1 MRLPEGMP
9 GENNSMTTNL
19 RGILAPALTAVTDDF
34 QIHEERTL
42 AHFRWLLENGCDGL
56 VVFGTTSEA
65 NSFSVIE
72 RRQLL
77 ERAVSVGINA
87 KKLITGTGCC
97 SLADSIELTKH
108 AVQVGCAGA
117 LTLPPFYYKGVSDD
131 GLFQYFVSLIEGV
144 ADERLRLYLYHIPP
158 IAIVSFSLAL
168 VEKLIAKYPGIVVGI
183 KDSSGDW
190 AHTKDLIERFGR
202 FAFDVF
208 PGNESY
214 LLDALELGAAGCISG
229 MTNVIADSLQMMF
242 KNWRHPE
249 AKVRQELVKRIRLAL
264 LKYPP
269 IPAFKAIISK
279 TRDDAAWK
287 NVRPPLLPL
296 TESEFVGLTT
306 ELTAAGFEW
315 PKTIANLPI
324 P

>member
-1 MRLPEGMP
+1 MTE

-72 RRQLL
+72 RQRLL
-77 ERAVSVGINA
+77 ERAVSAGIDA
-87 KKLITGTGCC
+87 KKLIIGTGCC

-108 AVQVGCAGA
+108 AVQLGCAGA
-117 LTLPPFYYKGVSDD
+117 LTLPPFYYKEISDD

-144 ADERLRLYLYHIPP
+144 ADDRLRLYLYHIPP
-158 IAIVSFSLAL
+158 IAVVSFSLAL
-168 VEKLIAKYPGIVVGI
+168 VEKLIARYPGIVVGI

-190 AHTKDLIERFGR
+190 AHTKELLQRFGR

-214 LLDALELGAAGCISG
+214 LLAALEVGAAGCISG
-229 MTNVIADSLQMMF
+229 MTNVIAESLQMIFM
-242 KNWRHPE
+242 NWPRPE
-249 AKVRQELVKRIRLAL
+249 AKVRQELVKSLRQTL

-269 IPAFKAIISK
+269 IPALKAIISK
-279 TRDDAAWK
+279 MRDDPAWR

-296 TESEFVGLTT
+296 SESETS
-306 ELTAAGFEW
+306 ELAVELIAAGFEW
-315 PKTIANLPI
+315 PKTTPNLPMKFN
-324 P
+324 

>member
-1 MRLPEGMP
+1 
-9 GENNSMTTNL
+9 MTTNL
-19 RGILAPALTAVTDDF
+19 RGILAPALTAVTNDF
-34 QIHEERTL
+34 QIQEERTL

-72 RRQLL
+72 RKQLL
-77 ERAVSVGINA
+77 ERAVAAGINA
-87 KKLITGTGCC
+87 KKLIVGAGCC
-97 SLADSIELTKH
+97 SLADSIELTRH

-168 VEKLIAKYPGIVVGI
+168 VEKLIARYPGIVVGI

-190 AHTKDLIERFGR
+190 AHTNDLIQRFGR
-202 FAFDVF
+202 FGFDVF

-214 LLDALELGAAGCISG
+214 LLGALQLGAAGCISG
-229 MTNVIADSLQMMF
+229 MTNVIAESLQMIF
-242 KNWRHPE
+242 KNWRDPE
-249 AKVRQELVKRIRLAL
+249 AKVRQELVTRLRQAL

-269 IPAFKAIISK
+269 IPALKAIISK
-279 TRDDAAWK
+279 THDDPAWK
-287 NVRPPLLPL
+287 NVCPPLLPL
-296 TESEFVGLTT
+296 AESEFLSLTA
-306 ELTAAGFEW
+306 ELAAAGFEW
-315 PKTIANLPI
+315 PKTTPT
-324 P
+324 PDPVRFS

>member
-1 MRLPEGMP
+1 MRVPEGMP
-9 GENNSMTTNL
+9 EENNSMTTNL

-72 RRQLL
+72 RRRLL

-87 KKLITGTGCC
+87 KKLIVGTGCC
-97 SLADSIELTKH
+97 SLADSIELMKH

-117 LTLPPFYYKGVSDD
+117 LTLPPFYYKGVSD
-131 GLFQYFVSLIEGV
+131 
-144 ADERLRLYLYHIPP
+144 
-158 IAIVSFSLAL
+158 
-168 VEKLIAKYPGIVVGI
+168 
-183 KDSSGDW
+183 
-190 AHTKDLIERFGR
+190 
-202 FAFDVF
+202 
-208 PGNESY
+208 
-214 LLDALELGAAGCISG
+214 
-229 MTNVIADSLQMMF
+229 
-242 KNWRHPE
+242 
-249 AKVRQELVKRIRLAL
+249 AL

-269 IPAFKAIISK
+269 IPALKAIISK
-279 TRDDAAWK
+279 TRDDTAWK
-287 NVRPPLLPL
+287 TARPPLLPL

-315 PKTIANLPI
+315 PKTTASLPI

>member
-1 MRLPEGMP
+1 MTE

-72 RRQLL
+72 RQRLL
-77 ERAVSVGINA
+77 ERAVSAGIDA
-87 KKLITGTGCC
+87 KKLIIGTGCC

-108 AVQVGCAGA
+108 AVQLGCAGA
-117 LTLPPFYYKGVSDD
+117 LTLPPFYYKEISDD

-144 ADERLRLYLYHIPP
+144 ADDRLRLYLYHIPP
-158 IAIVSFSLAL
+158 IAVVSFSLAL
-168 VEKLIAKYPGIVVGI
+168 VEKLIARYPGIVVGI

-190 AHTKDLIERFGR
+190 AHTKELIQRFGR

-214 LLDALELGAAGCISG
+214 LLAALEVGAAGCISG
-229 MTNVIADSLQMMF
+229 MTNVIAELLQMIFM
-242 KNWRHPE
+242 NWRRPE
-249 AKVRQELVKRIRLAL
+249 AKVRQELVKSLRQTL

-269 IPAFKAIISK
+269 IPALKAIISK
-279 TRDDAAWK
+279 MRDDPAWR

-296 TESEFVGLTT
+296 SESETS
-306 ELTAAGFEW
+306 ELAVELIAAGFEW
-315 PKTIANLPI
+315 PKTTPNLPMKFN
-324 P
+324 

>member
-1 MRLPEGMP
+1 MMEE
-9 GENNSMTTNL
+9 ENNSMTTNL

-72 RRQLL
+72 RKRLL
-77 ERAVSVGINA
+77 ERAVSAGIDA
-87 KKLITGTGCC
+87 KKLIIGTGCC
-97 SLADSIELTKH
+97 SLGDSIELTKH
-108 AVQVGCAGA
+108 AVQLGCAGA

-144 ADERLRLYLYHIPP
+144 ADDRLRLYLYHIPP
-158 IAIVSFSLAL
+158 IAVVSFSLAL
-168 VEKLIAKYPGIVVGI
+168 VEKLIAKCPGIVVGI

-190 AHTKDLIERFGR
+190 AHTKELIQRFGR

-214 LLDALELGAAGCISG
+214 LLAALEIGAAGCISG
-229 MTNVIADSLQMMF
+229 MTNVIAESLQTIF
-242 KNWRHPE
+242 KNWPRPE
-249 AKVRQELVKRIRLAL
+249 AKVRQELVKSLRQTLS
-264 LKYPP
+264 KYPP
-269 IPAFKAIISK
+269 IPALKAIISK
-279 TRDDAAWK
+279 MRDDPAWR

-296 TESEFVGLTT
+296 AESEFSELTV

-315 PKTIANLPI
+315 PKTTPNLPMKFN
-324 P
+324 